1 MKKYVDETNPFT
13 YSNKN
18 GEKVYKD
25 DNGYY
30 MLNSEGKHVKVE
42 KDDIIINAKDNMQ
55 VSNVKSSIIENKTV
69 PAPTSEI
76 EKIKQENAEI
86 KKMLNKL
93 MNNK

>member
-1 MKKYVDETNPFT
+1 MDETNPFT

-42 KDDIIINAKDNMQ
+42 KDDVIINAKDNMQ